1 METSTAA
8 PSAAPRLRRTLTLW
22 DLVLYGIIVIQPVAP
37 MSVFGVLSDA
47 GHGHVVTTLLIAM
60 VAMLFTAFS
69 YGRMARAYPSAGSAF
84 TYVGQEINP
93 ALGYVTGWSMTMD
106 YMLNPMICIIWCS
119 QQAFVFAPQLPYWL
133 WAIFFGGIFTFLN
146 IQGIKT
152 SARVNTVLAAG
163 MGAVV
168 AVFFM
173 VAARYILGHPHD
185 GASFFSRPFYDPQL
199 FNSKAVLAAT
209 SIAVLSYIGFDGIST
224 LSEEAENPRR
234 NILLATVLTC
244 FVIGILS
251 ALEVY
256 AAQLVW
262 PANQPFPNS
271 DTAFT
276 YVAGRAW
283 KPMFAILGFTLL
295 VANFGSG
302 MGAQIGAARLL
313 YGMGRSK
320 ALPQSFFGVV
330 DPKRH
335 VPRNNVIFVGVIALA
350 GALLVSFGLFSYG
363 LGAEM
368 LNFGALIAFMGVNMA
383 AFVRYHVREGGHN
396 AIAPLLLTTAVIGL
410 VLLPGS
416 NWILLGC
423 AALGLAIIAVW
434 TPPLAGFTICFFLW
448 KNLSWKAWIVGGIW
462 MVVGIA
468 VGAWKTRGFRGDL
481 VNFELPAEE

>member
-1 METSTAA
+1 MATEATPTSTA
-8 PSAAPRLRRTLTLW
+8 SAPRLRRTLTLW
-22 DLVLYGIIVIQPVAP
+22 DLILYGVIVIQPVAP
-37 MSVFGVLSDA
+37 MSVFGVLSDR
-47 GHGHVVTTLLIAM
+47 GRGHVVTTILIAM

-93 ALGYVTGWSMTMD
+93 ALGFVTGWSMVMD

-119 QQAFVFAPQLPYWL
+119 QQAHVFAPHIPYWG
-133 WAIFFGGIFTFLN
+133 WAIFFGAVFTFLN

-152 SARVNTVLAAG
+152 SARVNTLLAAG

-168 AVFFM
+168 AIFF
-173 VAARYILGHPHD
+173 VAAARYIFGNPHD
-185 GASFFSRPFYDPQL
+185 GAAFFTRPFYDPQL
-199 FNSKAVLAAT
+199 WDSKAVLAAT

-256 AAQLVW
+256 AAQLLW
-262 PANQPFPNS
+262 PATQPFPNS

-283 KPMFAILGFTLL
+283 LPLFALVGFTLL
-295 VANFGSG
+295 IANFGSG

-313 YGMGRSK
+313 YGMGRSR
-320 ALPQSFFGVV
+320 ALPHKFFGVV

-335 VPRNNVIFVGVIALA
+335 VPRNNVIFVGVIALI
-350 GALLVSFGLFSYG
+350 GAFVLSYG

-383 AFVRYHVREGGHN
+383 AFVRYDVREGHKSPVIPLALT
-396 AIAPLLLTTAVIGL
+396 AIVIAL
-410 VLLPGS
+410 VLLPTANRMVLAAAGVG
-416 NWILLGC
+416 L
-423 AALGLAIIAVW
+423 AALAVW

-448 KNLSWKAWIVGGIW
+448 KNLSWKAWIVGGLW
-462 MVVGIA
+462 MMIGIA
-468 VGAWKTRGFRGDL
+468 FGAIKTRGFRGDL
-481 VNFELPAEE
+481 VDFELPPEEA

>member
-1 METSTAA
+1 METASAISA
-8 PSAAPRLRRTLTLW
+8 PSLKRSLTLS
-22 DLVLYGIIVIQPVAP
+22 DLILYGIIVIQPIAP
-37 MSVFGVLSDA
+37 MSVFGVLSDR
-47 GHGHVVTTLLIAM
+47 GRGHVVTTLLIAM

-93 ALGYVTGWSMTMD
+93 AVGYITGWSMVMD

-119 QQAFVFAPQLPYWL
+119 QQAHVFAPGVPYAV
-133 WAIFFGGIFTFLN
+133 WAVFFGAVFTGLN

-168 AVFFM
+168 AVFFIA
-173 VAARYILGHPHD
+173 AARYIFGNPHD
-185 GASFFSRPFYDPQL
+185 GAAFFTRPFYDPQMWDMK
-199 FNSKAVLAAT
+199 SVLGAT

-244 FVIGILS
+244 LVIGILS
-251 ALEVY
+251 AFEVY
-256 AAQLVW
+256 AAQLIW
-262 PANQPFPNS
+262 PASQPFPNS

-283 KPMFAILGFTLL
+283 GPLFAIVGFTLL

-313 YGMGRSK
+313 YGMGRSS
-320 ALPQSFFGVV
+320 ALPKSFFGVV
-330 DPKRH
+330 DAKRR
-335 VPRNNVIFVGVIALA
+335 VPRNNVIFVGAVALV
-350 GALLVSFGLFSYG
+350 GAFVLSYG

-368 LNFGALIAFMGVNMA
+368 LNFGALIAFMGVNLA
-383 AFVRYHVREGGHN
+383 AFYRYHVREGGGSPVIPLVMTGLVIALVLVPYQN
-396 AIAPLLLTTAVIGL
+396 FAILGVAAIGL
-410 VLLPGS
+410 ITL
-416 NWILLGC
+416 
-423 AALGLAIIAVW
+423 AVW

-462 MVVGIA
+462 MIVGIA
-468 VGAWKTRGFRGDL
+468 FGAWKTKGFKGTLINFDL
-481 VNFELPAEE
+481 PPDE